1 MPAASAATYANLA
14 QVARTHDARP
24 TSTESSAFLHILLT
38 QWECLSTDVPIPA
51 TPSETSED
59 SDSSGP
65 RQMDVDASE
74 PDPEGASD
82 EIPEGANQ
90 IRFLQRHNTEHLTV
104 LQPVVTDSIG
114 SDDAHPWTGRVE

>member
-1 MPAASAATYANLA
+1 MMHVLRALE
-14 QVARTHDARP
+14 VL
-24 TSTESSAFLHILLT
+24 FLNILLT
-38 QWECLSTDVPIPA
+38 QSECLSTSVPIPA

-82 EIPEGANQ
+82 TIPEGAN
-90 IRFLQRHNTEHLTV
+90 
-104 LQPVVTDSIG
+104 
-114 SDDAHPWTGRVE
+114 